1 MKPGGVGFC
10 HGRVDACADPCL
22 DPSIYL
28 YRDPYRDLYRDPYRD
43 LYRDPFAA
51 VEDSTHVDSTELPAR
66 AGGGAPGA
74 RPCTDFQI
82 TSHIPFAV
90 VFVLS
95 VCMRFF
101 EMAVLV
107 GLVLVFSL
115 AYHLGWEERT
125 AFSYIDNCTAFTLS
139 MYGNVQ
145 LFFSPSPLILG
156 INLTLGISSA
166 AIFVLGYTRYGSRFY
181 GWIHPIGLHILPG
194 IWSGVVVVFQKPLL
208 F

>member
-1 MKPGGVGFC
+1 MNPSGVGFT
-10 HGRVDACADPCL
+10 HS
-22 DPSIYL
+22 PS
-28 YRDPYRDLYRDPYRD
+28 DPYGDLF
-43 LYRDPFAA
+43 LA
-51 VEDSTHVDSTELPAR
+51 VEDRTHIDYADTAEKAVAATTNAR
-66 AGGGAPGA
+66 KWSN
-74 RPCTDFQI
+74 FQI

-95 VCMRFF
+95 VSMHFF
-101 EMAVLV
+101 EMTVLV
-107 GLVLVFSL
+107 GLVLIFSL
-115 AYHLGWEERT
+115 VYHFGWEERT
-125 AFSYIDNCTAFTLS
+125 AFSYLDNCTAFALS
-139 MYGNVQ
+139 MYGSVQ

-166 AIFVLGYTRYGSRFY
+166 IIFVFGYTQYFSHFY